1 MHASVGMQ
9 ASVGDADS
17 LDLFGV
23 DVRTNNISCQNNSL
37 SKKWGS
43 ALLPG
48 TSNPLQGSSV
58 ILSVLLMSMLY
69 HFT

>member
-1 MHASVGMQ
+1 MHASVGTQ

-17 LDLFGV
+17 LDSFGA
-23 DVRTNNISCQNNSL
+23 DVRTNNILCQNNSL
-37 SKKWGS
+37 SMKRGS

-58 ILSVLLMSMLY
+58 ILSVLLMGMLY
-69 HFT
+69 RFT